1 MATPELEKKVEALP
15 DKPGVYCFRDA
26 AGNVIYVGKAQSLRS
41 RVRSYMQSPEQ
52 LPAKTR
58 RMVEKAVDLDVTVT
72 STPVE
77 ALILECNLIKEKRPR
92 YNVRLRDDK
101 SYPYIKVTVQE
112 EWPRVYF
119 TRGVLGDGARY
130 FGPFTD
136 AKSVRQTLD
145 TLNRLFPFR
154 TCHRTITGTDPRA
167 CLAYHIHRCTAP
179 CIGVADHREY
189 LQAIQEVVLFLEGKQ
204 ERIIEDLRGEMERA
218 AEELSFEHA
227 ARLRDRIRSLEKIVE
242 RQKITS
248 EEDPSDRDVVGLA
261 CSNGVA
267 CAQLFFIRGGKL
279 VGSEHFALE
288 GADEEAT
295 APVLASFLQQFYDS
309 AAYVPPQILVQ
320 EEIDDAETLEEWLS
334 DRRGSRV
341 RLGVP
346 KRGQKHHLVKLAVE
360 NATQQLEM
368 LRLRW
373 LNDTQRTTGA
383 LLELREVLQLPSTPH
398 RIECY
403 DISNIQGTSAV
414 ASMVV
419 FEEGQAKS
427 SDYRRFKIKTVEGAN
442 DFAMMQEVLRRR
454 FKRAISHQPS
464 AVSENEATASGQQAT
479 GGVLRPASCVLSEDH
494 PPPQDEGGRDAR
506 PPGSAQDPG
515 PWTQNP
521 RQDAPL
527 QESGLSTQ
535 DSALRTQD
543 SSEGWAALPDLVIV
557 DGGKGQLNAALEAL
571 DDLGLANLP
580 AVGLA
585 KEHEEIFRP
594 GISEGLMLPRN
605 SQALYLVQRIRD
617 EAHRFAITYHR
628 KVRAKRGFGSALDEV
643 PGIGPRRKQAL
654 IKHFGTVRAIREASL
669 EELLAVPGMNRRA
682 AEKIKE
688 ML

>member
-1 MATPELEKKVEALP
+1 MASPELEQKVEALP

-26 AGNVIYVGKAQSLRS
+26 SGRVIYVGKAQSLRN
-41 RVRSYMQSPEQ
+41 RVRSYMQSPE
-52 LPAKTR
+52 LLSAKTR
-58 RMVEKAVDLDVTVT
+58 RMVEKAVELDVTVT

-77 ALILECNLIKEKRPR
+77 ALILECNLIKEQRPR

-101 SYPYIKVTVQE
+101 SYPFIKVTVQE

-119 TRGVLGDGARY
+119 TRGLFTDGARY

-154 TCHRTITGTDPRA
+154 GCHRTITGKDPRA

-179 CIGVADHREY
+179 CIGVADHDEY
-189 LQAIQEVVLFLEGKQ
+189 LQAIQQVVLFLEGKQ
-204 ERIIEDLRGEMERA
+204 ERIIEELRREMERA
-218 AEELSFEHA
+218 AEELRFEHA
-227 ARLRDRIRSLEKIVE
+227 GRLRDRIRSLEKIVE

-261 CSNGVA
+261 CGNGVA
-267 CAQLFFIRGGKL
+267 CAQLFFIRSGKL

-288 GADEEAT
+288 GTEEETT

-309 AAYVPPQILVQ
+309 AAYVPPQILLQ
-320 EEIDDAETLEEWLS
+320 EEIDDAEMLEAWLS
-334 DRRGSRV
+334 ERRGSRV
-341 RLGVP
+341 RLVAP
-346 KRGQKHHLVKLAVE
+346 KRGQKQQMVKLATE

-368 LRLRW
+368 LKLRW

-383 LLELREVLQLPSTPH
+383 LVELREALQLPSTPH

-414 ASMVV
+414 GSMVV
-419 FEEGQAKS
+419 FDGGQAKS

-454 FKRAISHQPS
+454 FKRAISVGDGESVREPLPAAGRGRGRGEESTTQHPAPS
-464 AVSENEATASGQQAT
+464 TQYSEPT
-479 GGVLRPASCVLSEDH
+479 
-494 PPPQDEGGRDAR
+494 
-506 PPGSAQDPG
+506 
-515 PWTQNP
+515 TQNTE
-521 RQDAPL
+521 DA
-527 QESGLSTQ
+527 
-535 DSALRTQD
+535 
-543 SSEGWAALPDLVIV
+543 GWATLPDLVIV
-557 DGGKGQLNAALEAL
+557 DGGKGQLNAALEVM

-580 AVGLA
+580 VVGLA
-585 KEHEEIFRP
+585 KENEEIFQP
-594 GISEGLMLPRN
+594 GISQGLMLPRS

-617 EAHRFAITYHR
+617 EAHRFAVTYHR
-628 KVRAKRGFGSALDEV
+628 KVRSKRGFGSALDEV

-654 IKHFGTVRAIREASL
+654 IKHFGSVKAIREASL
-669 EELLAVPGMNRRA
+669 EELLGVPGMNRQV

-688 ML
+688 HL

>member
-1 MATPELEKKVEALP
+1 MASPELEKKVEALP
-15 DKPGVYCFRDA
+15 DRPGVYCFHDA
-26 AGNVIYVGKAQSLRS
+26 AGRVIYVGKAQSLRN
-41 RVRSYMQSPEQ
+41 RVRSYMQSPEL

-58 RMVEKAVDLDVTVT
+58 RMVEKAVDLNVTVT

-77 ALILECNLIKEKRPR
+77 ALILECNLIKEQRPR

-101 SYPYIKVTVQE
+101 SYPFIKVTVQE

-119 TRGVLGDGARY
+119 TRGVVRDGARY

-154 TCHRTITGTDPRA
+154 TCHRTITGKDPRA

-179 CIGVADHREY
+179 CIGVADHEEY
-189 LQAIQEVVLFLEGKQ
+189 LQAIQQVVLFLEGKQ
-204 ERIIEDLRGEMERA
+204 ERIIEELHRQMEQA
-218 AEELSFEHA
+218 AEELKFEQA
-227 ARLRDRIRSLEKIVE
+227 ARLRDRIRSLDKIVE

-267 CAQLFFIRGGKL
+267 CAQLFFIRSGKL

-288 GADEEAT
+288 GTEEEAT
-295 APVLASFLQQFYDS
+295 APVLASFIQQFYDS
-309 AAYVPPQILVQ
+309 AAYVPPQILLQ
-320 EEIDDAETLEEWLS
+320 EEIEDGEMLEEWLGE
-334 DRRGSRV
+334 RRGSRV
-341 RLGVP
+341 RLAVP
-346 KRGQKHHLVKLAVE
+346 KRGQKHQLVKLATD

-368 LRLRW
+368 LKLRW

-383 LLELREVLQLPSTPH
+383 LVELREALQLPSTPH

-414 ASMVV
+414 GSMVV
-419 FEEGQAKS
+419 FEGGQPKN

-454 FKRAISHQPS
+454 FKRA
-464 AVSENEATASGQQAT
+464 AVSSGLRTEDSGLSENE
-479 GGVLRPASCVLSEDH
+479 
-494 PPPQDEGGRDAR
+494 PQDDES
-506 PPGSAQDPG
+506 PVTSTSAEMSQEDETIDP
-515 PWTQNP
+515 QSS
-521 RQDAPL
+521 D
-527 QESGLSTQ
+527 LSPQ
-535 DSALRTQD
+535 
-543 SSEGWAALPDLVIV
+543 SSSWAALPDLVVV
-557 DGGKGQLNAALEAL
+557 DGGKGQLNAALEVM
-571 DDLGLANLP
+571 DDLGLSNLP
-580 AVGLA
+580 VVGLA
-585 KEHEEIFRP
+585 KENEEIFQP
-594 GISEGLMLPRN
+594 GVSQGLMLPRT

-628 KVRAKRGFGSALDEV
+628 KVRSKHSFGSALDEV

-654 IKHFGTVRAIREASL
+654 IKHFGTVKAIREASL
-669 EELLAVPGMNRRA
+669 EELLAVPGMNRQA
-682 AEKIKE
+682 AEKIRE